1 MPSVKA
7 RAWVFT
13 INNYTEQEVARVLA
27 VECRGIAVGKEVGEG
42 GTPHLQGCICFD
54 DQKTLRQ
61 VKVLL
66 SPRVHL
72 EKMFGTWQQAKTY
85 ALKDGNTL
93 RDEGDGLQ
101 QGRRTDLEDCKRKF
115 DEGATADE
123 LLDSDFPVVWKAYK
137 AFQALEDA
145 RARKRVRTFAMP
157 KCLWLYGAS
166 GVGKTHVVYEYCK
179 QALDSAYWW
188 SPDKGWWDN
197 YTGQKIVV
205 FNDFNGEV
213 DYKTML
219 RLADKFPA
227 DVSRR
232 GRPPHPF
239 LAEIILVTSNH
250 SIDLVYEKNFSDSA
264 CSELHRRFTEVK
276 KEKDDNF
283 TVELWLQ

>member
-1 MPSVKA
+1 MHMVNGIK
-7 RAWVFT
+7 
-13 INNYTEQEVARVLA
+13 
-27 VECRGIAVGKEVGEG
+27 CRGIAVGKEVGAKN
-42 GTPHLQGCICFD
+42 TPHLQGVICFD
-54 DQKTLRQ
+54 TQYTLKQVKTL
-61 VKVLL
+61 LC
-66 SPRVHL
+66 PRAHL
-72 EKMFGTWQQAKTY
+72 EKMRGTWEEAKAY
-85 ALKDGNTL
+85 AIKDGNVL
-93 RDEGDGLQ
+93 RNEGEGLK
-101 QGRRTDLEDCKRKF
+101 QGSRSDLAECKRKF
-115 DEGATADE
+115 DEGATAEE

-166 GVGKTHVVYEYCK
+166 GVGKTHVVHEYCK
-179 QALDSAYWW
+179 QALSDAYWW

-250 SIDLVYEKNFSDSA
+250 SIDLVYPKNFSDSA
-264 CSELHRRFTEVK
+264 CSEMHRRFTQIK
-276 KEKDDNF
+276 KEKDDDF
-283 TVELWLQ
+283 TIEKWIQ